1 MRWQTLF
8 EARWILLVVLLPLL
22 AGLYW
27 RQHWLT
33 VLAVLLLVFV
43 LWFFRDPERAVP
55 PDDALVVAAA
65 DGVVADIVEIE
76 ENEVTKKKFRR
87 VGIFLNVF
95 NVHVNRAPVAGK
107 VVHSVRHVGKFL
119 DARHADASTLN
130 EARTWA
136 FDNPRAGVIVVR
148 QITGLIARRI
158 VDWSQVGDT
167 VEKGHRFGMIRF
179 GSRTEIYLPLDAEL
193 SVKIGDHTVG
203 GETVVARLK

>member
-1 MRWQTLF
+1 MRGQTIY

-33 VLAVLLLVFV
+33 VLAVLLLIFV
-43 LWFFRDPERAVP
+43 LWFFRDPERAIP
-55 PDDALVVAAA
+55 PDDALIVAAA

-107 VVHSVRHVGKFL
+107 VVHSERHVGKFL

-130 EARTWA
+130 EARASNSASSQKTERKA
-136 FDNPRAGVIVVR
+136 AQSFVSI
-148 QITGLIARRI
+148 RR
-158 VDWSQVGDT
+158 
-167 VEKGHRFGMIRF
+167 K
-179 GSRTEIYLPLDAEL
+179 
-193 SVKIGDHTVG
+193 
-203 GETVVARLK
+203 